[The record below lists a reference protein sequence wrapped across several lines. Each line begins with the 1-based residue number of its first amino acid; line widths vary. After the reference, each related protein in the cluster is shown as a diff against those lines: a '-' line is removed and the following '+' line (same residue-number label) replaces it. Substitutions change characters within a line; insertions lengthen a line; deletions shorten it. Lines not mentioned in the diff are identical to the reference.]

1 MTDETKMIIE
11 KASALS
17 PAEREDIL
25 EALLVS
31 LHSDPSGETDQA
43 WRDLID
49 ERLEQVDRGGTETF
63 DFDEAVR
70 ELRRK

>member
-1 MTDETKMIIE
+1 MTDLAKHLIE
-11 KASALS
+11 EARKLSA
-17 PAEREDIL
+17 AEREDIL

-31 LHSDPSGETDQA
+31 LQKEPSKDTDQA

-49 ERLEQVDRGGTETF
+49 ERLALLEGGHTETF
-63 DFDEAVR
+63 DFDEAIT

>member
-1 MTDETKMIIE
+1 MTNETKMIIE
-11 KASALS
+11 KASAPS

-31 LHSDPSGETDQA
+31 LHSDPPGETDQA

-49 ERLEQVDRGGTETF
+49 ERLEEFSRGSKETF
-63 DFDEAVR
+63 DFNDAVQ